1 MKFRALTALVS
12 GALIAVA
19 SQSGAA
25 QEEFSFEGDELL
37 VTNFVGEITVRG
49 HDGSRIIVRAL
60 TGGEDGDMLDFEI
73 KQNGSAEFHVV
84 YPLGES
90 TQFVY
95 PRRRGGQGGGSQFNL
110 SSFTRESSLLD
121 DIYSEFSSRER
132 IKINDHGR
140 GLEAWAD
147 LEILVPRGVSSRVK
161 VAVGEIRANDV
172 EAALD
177 LDTHSG
183 SVEAENIAGD
193 TRIDTG
199 SGRVTASRI
208 RGSLDVDTG
217 SGRVEVADVEGD
229 EIRVDTGS
237 GSVTV
242 NGAKARRLE
251 VDTGS
256 GGVRTSS
263 IDVGNS
269 VIDTGSGSVT
279 LDMVQLAGGDHVIDT
294 GSGSVTIKVPDDAS
308 VRIHA
313 ETGSGGI
320 NLDVPAAK
328 LRRMSRD
335 EIELE
340 IGDGVASLRIDT
352 GSGGVTIESRSG

>member
-1 MKFRALTALVS
+1 MNSRALTALVT
-12 GALIAVA
+12 GALIALA

-49 HDGSRIIVRAL
+49 HDGSRIIVRAR
-60 TGGEDGDMLDFEI
+60 TGGDDGDMLDFQV
-73 KQNGSAEFHVV
+73 KQNGSAEFHVI

-90 TQFVY
+90 TRFVY
-95 PRRRGGQGGGSQFNL
+95 PRRRGGHSQFNL

-121 DIYSEFSSRER
+121 DIYSEFSSRKR
-132 IKINDHGR
+132 IEINDGGR

-147 LEILVPRGVSSRVK
+147 LEILVPRGVASRVK

-172 EAALD
+172 EADLD

-183 SVEAENIAGD
+183 SVEVENITGD
-193 TRIDTG
+193 TRVDTG
-199 SGRVTASRI
+199 SGQVTARRI

-217 SGRVEVADVEGD
+217 SGRVDVADVEGD

-242 NGAKARRLE
+242 DGAKARRLE
-251 VDTGS
+251 IDTGS
-256 GGVRTSS
+256 GGVRTTN

-269 VIDTGSGSVT
+269 LIDTGSGSVT
-279 LDMVQLAGGDHVIDT
+279 LDMVQLASGDHVIDT
-294 GSGSVTIKVPDDAS
+294 GSGSVTIKIPSDAS

-320 NLDVPAAK
+320 NLDVPEAK

-340 IGDGVASLRIDT
+340 IGAGNASLRIDT
-352 GSGGVTIESRSG
+352 GSGGVTIESRGA